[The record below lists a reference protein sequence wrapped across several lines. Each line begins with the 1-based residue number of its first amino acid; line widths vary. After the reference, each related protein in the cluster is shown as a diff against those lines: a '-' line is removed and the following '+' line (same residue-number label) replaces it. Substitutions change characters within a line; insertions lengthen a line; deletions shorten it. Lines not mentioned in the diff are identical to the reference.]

1 MRYNKQMSFSRGGRD
16 HVAGNPGMSGA
27 GDGGGSHVDNLKHYF
42 GEVNPQYEKML
53 AEDKFAHET
62 YNLPK
67 AYEGKN
73 KYLEKV
79 IDYLITNEND
89 WYTSQVLPWVETDD
103 LHLKWEIFR
112 FNKTLMDLE
121 PHQGVP
127 RYVTAEREARSD
139 RLVRRGLA
147 FIIEHG
153 FYTTAEGKQ
162 HYLMNL
168 RQIVDSVNETAYH
181 GVVYALLSA
190 DNHYKEWHRQH
201 GARVQR
207 PGDLQRAGKRLWA
220 VVQKKERGLYLLDAE
235 LKDTMRYEG
244 VTPDTWIVPSKMSIY
259 VTMVDGP
266 TPLKYSDGGPATQ
279 GALEAGP
286 SRFQTFRGCKVFESR
301 PFDIDFIGEPYDLL
315 VRRRQVGEHF
325 VLGGKDTNTSNAGAP
340 VQNDAAAAAGNFDAF
355 IYSMDVDNFERVEF
369 IEAASKAALVFNNVS
384 PAGKARIAQGLK
396 AGASGKAAGFDAAV
410 DALVNDASS
419 DLNRKTALVNAVL
432 AQSTSKSAPF
442 RVLLL
447 RPFQTYDMA
456 SAILLKRGLETG
468 MTAHG
473 HHDFMLSDD
482 VIHKV
487 HIGHYT
493 FYHKSIIKQPKNITI
508 AEDIFAR
515 NYVSG
520 EGTSIYD
527 GPDEFVEDSHNDYF
541 KKDIIAVIIP
551 GSDRLSAIASNDRL
565 DYAEQTGSNPRR
577 LGMVTNPLDLSGNY
591 EGSILDEVPTDLQD
605 KSEGLYPF
613 SRLYA
618 DALGFRNI
626 KTFGEDANK
635 FLNPLRFN
643 NSITW
648 QGMQL
653 EARQTTEGVKFDRVT
668 LNTGHWGP
676 NVYAGA
682 KSVRTGENAFL
693 KDMEYEKVRTAQGL
707 IQ

>member
-1 MRYNKQMSFSRGGRD
+1 MAFSRGGRD
-16 HVAGNPGMSGA
+16 HLAGNPGSSGA
-27 GDGGGSHVDNLKHYF
+27 GDGSGGHINSLKHYF
-42 GEVNPQYEKML
+42 GEVNPQYSKML

-73 KYLEKV
+73 KYLERV

-181 GVVYALLSA
+181 GVVYALLSS

-266 TPLKYSDGGPATQ
+266 PPLAYSKGGPATQ

-286 SRFQTFRGCKVFESR
+286 SRFQTFRGSKVFESR

-315 VRRRQVGEHF
+315 VRRRQIGEHF
-325 VLGGKDTNTSNAGAP
+325 VLGGKDT
-340 VQNDAAAAAGNFDAF
+340 AAGSVLADNGAIADAGLFDSYL
-355 IYSMDVDNFERVEF
+355 YSMDIDNFERVEF
-369 IEAASKAALVFNNVS
+369 IEAAAKGLAALAGISATDKDDVKAAL
-384 PAGKARIAQGLK
+384 K
-396 AGASGKAAGFDAAV
+396 AGSPTGAGAAAEIDQMVDGASDDNLAQNR
-410 DALVNDASS
+410 ALVS
-419 DLNRKTALVNAVL
+419 AVL
-432 AQSTSKSAPF
+432 AAGKSNSAPF
-442 RVLLL
+442 RVLLV

-456 SAILLKRGLETG
+456 SGILLKRGLETG

-520 EGTSIYD
+520 EGTAIYD
-527 GPDEFVEDSHNDYF
+527 GPGEFKSDSQNDYF
-541 KKDIIAVIIP
+541 QKDLLALIIP
-551 GSDRLSAIASNDRL
+551 GKDRFDAPDDDFALR
-565 DYAEQTGSNPRR
+565 TGSNPRR
-577 LGMVTNPLDLSGNY
+577 PGMVTNPLDLSGVY
-591 EGSILDEVPTDLQD
+591 EGTILDEVPTDLQD

-613 SRLYA
+613 SRIYNTS
-618 DALGFRNI
+618 LGFRNI
-626 KTFGEDANK
+626 KTFGEDSTK
-635 FLNPLRFN
+635 FLSPLRFN

-653 EARQTTEGVKFDRVT
+653 EARFTTEGTKFDRVT

-676 NVYAGA
+676 NVYSGA

-707 IQ
+707 LQ

>member
-1 MRYNKQMSFSRGGRD
+1 MSFSAGGRD
-16 HVAGNPGMSGA
+16 HMNGNPGNSGA
-27 GDGGGSHVDNLKHYF
+27 GDGGGSHVDMLKHYF
-42 GEVNPQYEKML
+42 GEVNPQYQKML

-103 LHLKWEIFR
+103 LSLKWEIFR

-153 FYTTAEGKQ
+153 FYSTAEGKQ

-181 GVVYALLSA
+181 GVVYALLSS

-207 PGDLQRAGKRLWA
+207 PGDLQRHGRRLWA

-266 TPLKYSDGGPATQ
+266 TPLKFSDGGPATQ

-315 VRRRQVGEHF
+315 VRRRQIGEHF
-325 VLGGKDTNTSNAGAP
+325 ILGGKNSGVTAAGAAQGAD
-340 VQNDAAAAAGNFDAF
+340 VSANSGLFDAF
-355 IYSMDVDNFERVEF
+355 IYSMDIDNFERVSF
-369 IEAASKAALVFNNVS
+369 LEAAEKAAQVFDNIMNPS
-384 PAGKARIAQGLK
+384 DKDKIREGLK
-396 AGASGKAAGFDAAV
+396 AGVPGGSNAGLNGAIDNMVTAPSAATV
-410 DALVNDASS
+410 Q
-419 DLNRKTALVNAVL
+419 AVL
-432 AQSTSKSAPF
+432 AAYNGTKAPF
-442 RVLLL
+442 RILLL

-493 FYHKSIIKQPKNITI
+493 FYHKSIVKQPKNITI

-527 GPDEFVEDSHNDYF
+527 EPGEFIEDSHNDYF
-541 KKDIIAVIIP
+541 KKDIIAMIIP
-551 GSDRLSAIASNDRL
+551 GEDRMTVANPEE
-565 DYAEQTGSNPRR
+565 YARATGSNPRR
-577 LGMVTNPLDLSGNY
+577 HGMVTNPLDISGTY

-605 KSEGLYPF
+605 SSEGLYPF
-613 SRLYA
+613 SRIYSQA
-618 DALGFRNI
+618 YGFRNI
-626 KTFGEDANK
+626 KTFGEDQNK

-643 NSITW
+643 NAITW

-653 EARQTTEGVKFDRVT
+653 EARNSSEGTKFDRIT